1 MRKKKEGDTLGE
13 QIIKNM
19 KEAMD
24 SNTAN
29 LIDDAFYQEQIESG
43 LPFQIRRTNLL
54 RDKAKK
60 GLDFARYHD
69 IPDEFAIRSA

>member
-24 SNTAN
+24 SNTVN
-29 LIDDAFYQEQIESG
+29 LIDDAFY
-43 LPFQIRRTNLL
+43 
-54 RDKAKK
+54 
-60 GLDFARYHD
+60 
-69 IPDEFAIRSA
+69 